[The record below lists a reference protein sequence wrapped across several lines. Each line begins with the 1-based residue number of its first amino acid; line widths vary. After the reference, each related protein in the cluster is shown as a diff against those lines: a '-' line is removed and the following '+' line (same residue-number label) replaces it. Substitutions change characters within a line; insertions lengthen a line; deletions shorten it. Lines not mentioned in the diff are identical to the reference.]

1 MLNQYKILLLAFL
14 LIGTSQMAL
23 GQKNKEPLP
32 GGNEKVEFYQQMY
45 EQSLKFNDLS
55 VATQAVHS
63 ILVIDPSA
71 TTWLDTL
78 ATIYFQRG
86 AFAQCLLT
94 STEALKNTPDNL
106 TTMEMAA
113 VCKENLGLLKEALAD
128 YELLYSKSQNIFHM
142 YQISTIQFGLKRFG
156 ECEQTV
162 NRMLADPRGKEETIL
177 ISTDRG
183 QQRVPFYAACQNLL
197 GVLMLD
203 LGKKEDAKKHFD
215 QAVQI
220 FPDFVLAKANLEAIA
235 KQ

>member
-1 MLNQYKILLLAFL
+1 MMKQYKILFLAFL
-14 LIGTSQMAL
+14 MIGVSQMAM
-23 GQKNKEPLP
+23 GQKNKEPIQK
-32 GGNEKVEFYQQMY
+32 GNDQAEFYKQMY
-45 EQSLKFNDLS
+45 EQSLKFNDLA
-55 VATQAVHS
+55 VATQAVHG
-63 ILVIDPSA
+63 ILAADQEA
-71 TTWLDTL
+71 KTWLDTL
-78 ATIYFQRG
+78 ATLYFQRG

-94 STEALKNTPDNL
+94 STEALKNNPDNQ
-106 TTMEMAA
+106 TTMEMMA

-128 YELLYSKSQNIFHM
+128 YEALYSKSQNIFHM
-142 YQISTIQFGLKRFG
+142 YQISTIQFGLRRFG

-177 ISTDRG
+177 ISTERG

-203 LGKKEDAKKHFD
+203 IGKKDAAKKHFD

-220 FPDFVLAKANLEAIA
+220 FPEFVLAKANLEALS